1 MTRLAAFMTKSAD
14 GYLCCTACPDYR
26 ILKGSLLSSYGCE
39 LEILCRY
46 YDLAEKSD
54 YMPEGLK

>member
-1 MTRLAAFMTKSAD
+1 MTKSAD
-14 GYLCCTACPDYR
+14 GYLGCTACPDYR
-26 ILKGSLLSSYGCE
+26 IIKGSLLSSYGCE